1 MVKEKDGVIAKFTKY
16 FYTRWRLTF
25 LIWVFILGFGAMTYT
40 KLIKRE
46 GFPPIQFPIAF
57 VSGLYV
63 DQPSDIVDQKVT
75 KPISAAIN
83 ALDQV
88 TSVNASATD
97 GFFTFVVTFKDSE
110 TSESGTE
117 LVRNAINNV
126 DLPSS
131 GIQMSYTPIDPGS
144 LLQKYDLIVQVF
156 STNQSS
162 DSEIDEASTYV
173 ASILTKLPEVNVA
186 EPKLNLSN
194 VHDRKT
200 DSIRKV
206 KNSFS
211 RYGYMGT
218 DENINFHESGIVGVA
233 KDKNGDIIALSDAV
247 NLALKDIDLSQ
258 FGDGFKTV
266 ISADFAQNIT
276 SQIDFLESNMLTGLL
291 AVALISF
298 LLITWR
304 ASLITAMFMITVMIS
319 TIIVLYLIGY
329 TLNIITLFALIL
341 SLGLFV
347 DDATIVVE
355 AIDANK
361 RNKKLSNLRV
371 ISRSINKVGMASLA
385 GTLTTVLVFA
395 ILATPT
401 GILGEFI
408 RLIPITVI
416 IALILSFILSISL
429 IPMLSRLLILRD
441 KKDSWITKINPIR
454 RFEGWMSRVMES
466 NILSVRSKKGRVLA
480 ISAIIIS
487 MLSVVTGVYV
497 FGFKVDQNTF
507 PPPKDADQ
515 IGLSISFKPNT
526 TISQAEAVA
535 KQVED
540 VAINSVGTNAVSAYY
555 GSEFLPSTRQAEL
568 VIDLVPFTDRDDKAP
583 QIVQKLKKS
592 MQKARTD
599 ALSVSVS
606 SIDNGPPSSQ
616 FPFGIRVYSD
626 DLKILDT
633 ATQKIAQA
641 ITGAELENYNGEKIK
656 VLNNQISG
664 VEGEI
669 LRDGGRRYAITRFA
683 YDSDNPTIVSQLT
696 EKEFKKLFNDD
707 ELSKISISMDNI
719 EFDAGQ
725 EGDFQ
730 DSFATLVIAVPIAI
744 ILMYVLLAIQFRSLM
759 QPLLILLAVPFTL
772 FGVGVGLYT
781 TSNSAS
787 FFVLVGFIGLIGIA
801 VNNTIMLTDYA
812 NQQRRLGKGPVAS
825 IACATRERLRPLIA
839 TTLTTVVA
847 LLPLA
852 LSDPF
857 WEGLAFTII
866 FGLLS
871 STMLVLLSF
880 PYYYLAVEWLR
891 TRASLKHRR
900 ARRVA
905 KAS

>member
-1 MVKEKDGVIAKFTKY
+1 MDKEKDGLIARFTKY
-16 FYTRWRLTF
+16 FYIRWRLAI
-25 LIWVFILGFGAMTYT
+25 LIWVFILGFGVLTYT
-40 KLIKRE
+40 NLIKRE

-57 VSGLYV
+57 VSGVYV
-63 DQPSDIVDQKVT
+63 DQPSDIVDKKVT
-75 KPISAAIN
+75 KLISDAIN

-88 TSVNASATD
+88 TSVKSSATD
-97 GFFTFVVTFKDSE
+97 GFFTVVITFKDSE
-110 TSESGTE
+110 SSESGTE
-117 LVRNAINNV
+117 LIRNTINNNV

-131 GIQMSYTPIDPGS
+131 GIQLSYTPIDPGS

-156 STNQSS
+156 STDQST
-162 DSEIDEASTYV
+162 DSEIDAASTYV
-173 ASILTKLPEVNVA
+173 ASVLAQLPEVNAA
-186 EPKLNLSN
+186 EPKLNLTN
-194 VHDRKT
+194 VQDIKT
-200 DSIRKV
+200 DSNRKV

-211 RYGYMGT
+211 RYGYKGA
-218 DENINFHESGIVGVA
+218 DDSINFHESGVIGVS
-233 KDKNGDIIALSDAV
+233 KYESGDVIALSDAV
-247 NLALKDIDLSQ
+247 NLALEDIDLSQ
-258 FGDGFKTV
+258 FGEGYKTV
-266 ISADFAQNIT
+266 VSADFAQGIT
-276 SQIDFLESNMLTGLL
+276 SQIDFLGSNMLTGLL
-291 AVALISF
+291 AVAIVSF

-329 TLNIITLFALIL
+329 TLNVITLFALIL

-361 RNKKLSNLRV
+361 RDKKLSNLQV

-416 IALILSFILSISL
+416 IALILSFLLSISL
-429 IPMLSRLLILRD
+429 IPLLSRFLILRD
-441 KKDSWITKINPIR
+441 RKDSWITEINPVIK
-454 RFEGWMSRVMES
+454 FEGWASRAMES
-466 NILSVRSKKGRVLA
+466 NILSIRSKKGRL
-480 ISAIIIS
+480 IGITAIIIS
-487 MLSVVTGVYV
+487 MLSVVSGVYV

-515 IGLSISFKPNT
+515 IGLSILFKPNT
-526 TISQAEAVA
+526 TISQAEATA

-540 VAINSVGTNAVSAYY
+540 VAINSVGTNVVSAYY
-555 GSEFLPSTRQAEL
+555 GSEFLPNTRQAEL
-568 VIDLVPFTDRDDKAP
+568 VIDLVPFTDRNDSAP
-583 QIVQKLKKS
+583 QIVQELKNS
-592 MQKARTD
+592 LQKANTN

-616 FPFGIRVYSD
+616 FPFGVRVYSD

-633 ATQKIAQA
+633 ATQKIAQEL
-641 ITGAELENYNGEKIK
+641 TGVELENFNGEKIK
-656 VLNNQISG
+656 VLKDQISG
-664 VEGEI
+664 VKGEI
-669 LRDGGRRYAITRFA
+669 LRDGGRQYAITKFA
-683 YDSDNPTIVSQLT
+683 FDSDNPTIVSLLT
-696 EKEFKKLFNDD
+696 EKEFKKLFTDN
-707 ELSKISISMDNI
+707 ELSKLSISMDNI
-719 EFDAGQ
+719 EFDSGQ

-759 QPLLILLAVPFTL
+759 QPLLILLAIPFTL
-772 FGVGVGLYT
+772 FGVGVGLFA

-812 NQQRRLGKGPVAS
+812 NQQRRLGMGPVAS
-825 IACATRERLRPLIA
+825 IASATRQRLRPLIA

-857 WEGLAFTII
+857 WEALSFTII
-866 FGLLS
+866 FGLIS
-871 STMLVLLSF
+871 STILVLLSF
-880 PYYYLAVEWLR
+880 PYYYLGEEWLR
-891 TRASLKHRR
+891 LKIRSKIK
-900 ARRVA
+900 
-905 KAS
+905 KA